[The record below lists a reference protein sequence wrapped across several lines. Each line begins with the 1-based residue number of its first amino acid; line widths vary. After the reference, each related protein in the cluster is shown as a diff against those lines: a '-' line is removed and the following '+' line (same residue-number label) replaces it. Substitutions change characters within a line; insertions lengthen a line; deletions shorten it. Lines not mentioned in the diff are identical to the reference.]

1 MSVLRRPP
9 AKEAVE
15 ARIRVVIVGLRPLLH
30 IDPCGLELIEF
41 DPQSGVAML
50 RVAGDCPDCEMPA
63 ATLLRGI
70 EAHLMQR
77 IPELRGVRA
86 VSPT

>member
-1 MSVLRRPP
+1 MSVLRRAP
-9 AKEAVE
+9 AKEAIE
-15 ARIRVVIVGLRPLLH
+15 ARIRVVIIGLRPLLH
-30 IDPCGLELIEF
+30 IEPAGLELVEF
-41 DPQSGVAML
+41 DPGSGVAIL
-50 RVAGDCPDCEMPA
+50 HVAGDCPDCDMSA

-86 VSPT
+86 AG

>member
-1 MSVLRRPP
+1 MSVLRRAP
-9 AKEAVE
+9 AKEAIE

-30 IDPCGLELIEF
+30 IEPAGLELVEF
-41 DPQSGVAML
+41 DPRSGVAVL
-50 RVAGDCPDCEMPA
+50 HVAGDCPDCDMSA

-86 VSPT
+86 RD

>member
-15 ARIRVVIVGLRPLLH
+15 ARIRVAIVGLRPLLH
-30 IDPCGLELIEF
+30 IEPAGLELIEF
-41 DPQSGVAML
+41 DPQSGLAML
-50 RVAGDCPDCEMPA
+50 RVAGDCPDCDMPA
-63 ATLLRGI
+63 VTLLKGI

-77 IPELRGVRA
+77 IPELRGVRC
-86 VSPT
+86 VSPS

>member
-1 MSVLRRPP
+1 MSVLRRAP

-30 IDPCGLELIEF
+30 IEPAGLELVEF
-41 DPQSGVAML
+41 DPQSGFAML
-50 RVAGDCPDCEMPA
+50 HVQGDCPDCDMSA
-63 ATLLRGI
+63 ATLLKGI

-86 VSPT
+86 ID

>member
-1 MSVLRRPP
+1 MSVLRRAP
-9 AKEAVE
+9 AKEAIE

-30 IDPCGLELIEF
+30 IEPAGLELVEF
-41 DPQSGVAML
+41 DPRSGVAIL
-50 RVAGDCPDCEMPA
+50 HVAGDCPDCDMSA

-86 VSPT
+86 AG